1 MSFVVNDTLSVP
13 EFQNHDSSIMENHV
27 LPDQGKKQILIVLH
41 QEQST
46 PGRIGCLL
54 RERGYEL
61 DMRRPRFGDPLPKT
75 LQDYAGAII
84 LGGPMSANDDENYIR
99 QEIDWISV
107 PLTENKPF
115 LGICLGAQMLAR
127 NLGATVRRHDDG
139 LSEIG
144 YYKLTPTEEGH
155 KFAQDMGA
163 PWPSRVY
170 HWHSEGFDCP
180 CGAQKL
186 ASGEDTFPNQA
197 IRVGQAGFGLQF
209 HPEVTY
215 AMMCRWTTRSH
226 EKLGSPG
233 AKDRCSQ
240 FADRMQY
247 DPQVARWLNS
257 FLDYWLSSGGVKS
270 KESIASKPQSLMTAD
285 AV

>member
-1 MSFVVNDTLSVP
+1 MIKSNVA
-13 EFQNHDSSIMENHV
+13 
-27 LPDQGKKQILIVLH
+27 PDQGKKQILVVLH
-41 QEQST
+41 QELST

-61 DMRRPRFGDPLPKT
+61 DMRRPRFGDSLPRT
-75 LQDYAGAII
+75 LEKHVGAII
-84 LGGPMSANDDENYIR
+84 FGGPMSANDKDEYIR

-107 PLTENKPF
+107 PLKENKPF

-127 NLGATVRRHDDG
+127 NLGAVVRCHDEG

-144 YYKLTPTEEGH
+144 YYKLTPTKEGQQ
-155 KFAQDMGA
+155 FAQEMGA
-163 PWPSRVY
+163 SWPSRVY
-170 HWHSEGFDCP
+170 HWHSEGFECP

-197 IRVGQAGFGLQF
+197 IRVGQAGFGIQF

-215 AMMCRWTTRSH
+215 AMMCRWTTHSH
-226 EKLGSPG
+226 EKLKEPG
-233 AKDRCSQ
+233 AQDRCSQ

-247 DPQVARWLNS
+247 DPQVARWLNG
-257 FLDYWLSSGGVKS
+257 FLDYWLASGSAEPK
-270 KESIASKPQSLMTAD
+270 ASTAHNPQKRVAAD
-285 AV
+285 AF